1 MDKDLFNT
9 IIKKYK
15 DSIFAIAFQYC
26 KNSYDADDV
35 VQEVFFKYY
44 TAKREFESEEHIRNW
59 LIRVAVNTSKKLL
72 VSPWKKRHLSLEDYA
87 ETLAFEEP
95 EESEVFYAVMK
106 LPEKYRIV
114 VHLYYQEDYST
125 KEIAEILH
133 IRESTVSTRLLR
145 ARKMLKETLQEVWKD
160 ES

>member
-1 MDKDLFNT
+1 MEQDLFHAVV
-9 IIKKYK
+9 KKYQ

-26 KNSYDADDV
+26 KNPYDADDV
-35 VQEVFFKYY
+35 VQEVFLKYY
-44 TAKREFESEEHIRNW
+44 TAKKEFESEEHIRNW
-59 LIRVAVNTSKKLL
+59 LIRVAVNTSKKI
-72 VSPWKKRHLSLEDYA
+72 VISPWKKRHLPLEEYA

-95 EESEVFYAVMK
+95 EESEVFYAVMQ

-114 VHLYYQEDYST
+114 VHLYYQEGYHT

-145 ARKMLKETLQEVWKD
+145 ARKMLKEKLQEVWKD
-160 ES
+160 E